1 MPTKDIKPWL
11 AKQGLWQVHM
21 PLPPP
26 PPPPK
31 KKIIKIHRP
40 HYDVTKPNEQHQFD
54 LLHMSINLFKGNMYK
69 YILTGIDVA
78 SRYKV
83 ARLLGSNL

>member
-11 AKQGLWQVHM
+11 AKQGLWQVQI

-26 PPPPK
+26 PRPK
-31 KKIIKIHRP
+31 KKVKIHCP
-40 HYDVTKPNEQHQFD
+40 YYDVTKPNEQHQFD
-54 LLHMSINLFKGNMYK
+54 LLHMSHNIFKGNMYK
-69 YILTGIDVA
+69 YILKGIDVT

-83 ARLLGSNL
+83 ARP